1 MRKFLSALLLILIFM
16 GITMSIL
23 NFTTKVYAVTPAIV
37 GTTTQVTG
45 LFDQLRYYLQGRWLY
60 GNYYCLDEP
69 SDCAIVN

>member
-23 NFTTKVYAVTPAIV
+23 NFMTKVYAATPAIV

-45 LFDQLRYYLQGRWLY
+45 LFDQLRYYLQGGWLY